1 MRFTNSTI
9 CFKSET
15 WRGRESMEHDYPICR
30 IFHHRI
36 MDSSSQPSTMYLS
49 WLRLHWTGNYYH
61 EFHPVCIKCGWGEW
75 TPRIRQDKVSLA
87 DSCWFTERWEWG
99 YISISLTRATSLW
112 MTHKRLTKSNMS
124 AHQMMGP
131 SPPRKS
137 RYVSVVFDI
146 SHCLWIIVGPTS
158 TVLRSSHHNK
168 SSRMVFKTGSTSLS
182 VSLSCSFHMMCL

>member
-75 TPRIRQDKVSLA
+75 TPRIKQDKVSLA
-87 DSCWFTERWEWG
+87 DFCWFTERWSGGTSASHWHVQLRCG
-99 YISISLTRATSLW
+99 WHTKGLPNQICLLIIWWALRLQGSLDMYQW
-112 MTHKRLTKSNMS
+112 YLT
-124 AHQMMGP
+124 
-131 SPPRKS
+131 
-137 RYVSVVFDI
+137 F
-146 SHCLWIIVGPTS
+146 PT
-158 TVLRSSHHNK
+158 VYGL
-168 SSRMVFKTGSTSLS
+168 
-182 VSLSCSFHMMCL
+182 